1 MTTLVVSPH
10 LDDAVLSLPG
20 FIHTRAQ
27 AGERVVVLTVFSEGD
42 RRHAGRRAEDLAA
55 LAQLG
60 AAAVHLGLQDAPER
74 RGVACNFHELVLRPL
89 NDDDPDAAAVRRVL
103 VDHILGLAPTLTVLP
118 LGVGEHI
125 DHRIVHAS
133 HNDLAGPLAFYAD
146 RPYADVRHAIAARLL
161 RLGATVD
168 GAALTP
174 GPAAVAEFLA
184 AARTA
189 PHLRAYLPVDGR
201 EACLHALAAPLR
213 AASPATGLHLRHE
226 QPGFPAA
233 TRRAAIAAVQ
243 AYTSQLPDLFGATEL
258 AQAFA
263 DPYRERLYWRSRGAS
278 SSIDS
283 SHA

>member
-1 MTTLVVSPH
+1 MTTLIVSPH

-20 FIHTRAQ
+20 FIHTRTR

-42 RRHAGRRAEDLAA
+42 RRHADRRAEDHAA

-60 AAAVHLGLQDAPER
+60 AHAVHLGLQDAPER
-74 RGVACNFHELVLRPL
+74 RRIACNFHELVLRPL

-125 DHRIVHAS
+125 DHRIVHAA
-133 HNDLAGPLAFYAD
+133 HTELAGPLAFYAD
-146 RPYADVRHAIAARLL
+146 QPYAGIHHATAARLL

-168 GAALTP
+168 GAAITP

-184 AARTA
+184 AARTT
-189 PHLRAYLPVDGR
+189 PHLRAYLPADGR

-226 QPGFPAA
+226 HHSFPAT

-243 AYTSQLPDLFGATEL
+243 AYTSQLPDLFGATDL
-258 AQAFA
+258 TDSFA
-263 DPYRERLYWRSRGAS
+263 DPHSEHLYWRSR
-278 SSIDS
+278 
-283 SHA
+283 

>member
-20 FIHTRAQ
+20 FIHHWTS
-27 AGERVVVLTVFSEGD
+27 AGQRVVVLTVFSAGD
-42 RRHAGRRAEDLAA
+42 RRHADRRAEDLAA

-60 AAAVHLGLQDAPER
+60 AAAVHLGLQDAPQR

-103 VDHILGLAPTLTVLP
+103 FEHITALAPTLTVLP

-133 HNDLAGPLAFYAD
+133 HTELAGPLAFYAD
-146 RPYADVRHAIAARLL
+146 RPYADVRHAIRARLL

-168 GAALTP
+168 GAPPTP
-174 GPAAVAEFLA
+174 SPAAVAEFLV

-189 PHLRAYLPVDGR
+189 PHLRAYLPADER
-201 EACLHALAAPLR
+201 EACIHALAAPLG
-213 AASPATGLHLRHE
+213 AASPATGLDLRRE
-226 QPGFPAA
+226 QHSFPPA
-233 TRRAAIAAVQ
+233 TRRAAIAAAQ
-243 AYTSQLPDLFGATEL
+243 AYTSQLPDLFGTTDL

-263 DPYRERLYWRSRGAS
+263 APHSEHLYWRSRDHRHH
-278 SSIDS
+278 I
-283 SHA
+283 